1 MNWDNRQLKL
11 ILTQDVTVSTK
22 QTAESGF
29 FDEEGHLLWHGEETS
44 IISRSLSST
53 CWSSI

>member
-44 IISRSLSST
+44 IITISRSLSST
-53 CWSSI
+53 C